1 MPSIPSISGY
11 RYKER
16 YAGVH
21 QYHSIQDKFGIRVD
35 RNRVDTDENQYCAHH
50 AHT

>member
-1 MPSIPSISGY
+1 MPSIPSTFGC
-11 RYKER
+11 RYKGR

-21 QYHSIQDKFGIRVD
+21 QYHSIQDKLGIQAD
-35 RNRVDTDENQYCAHH
+35 RNRVDTDENQYYAHH